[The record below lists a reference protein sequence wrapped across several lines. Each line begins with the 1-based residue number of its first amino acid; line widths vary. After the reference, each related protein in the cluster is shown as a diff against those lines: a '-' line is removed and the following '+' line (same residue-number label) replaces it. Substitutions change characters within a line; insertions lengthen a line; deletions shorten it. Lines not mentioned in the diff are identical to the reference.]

1 MNPALLRT
9 LAIRQAYSNSKS
21 PAAKADSY
29 DFLMDN
35 PRGRVS
41 RPLPFPGYI
50 CRRAFLRKQ
59 QNPSSS
65 GLRCHCQPGLLG
77 CPLPFHACRIP
88 RPSISFPY
96 RRPTDLLFTARLHG
110 HPSDSRSSDQILS
123 VPSRWLFQKF
133 RALHFQFFL
142 SVYADP
148 CKADADASK
157 SLSVPESVCLALAM
171 SLDGAAAGFGAALGN
186 LNPVA
191 VLFFSLLFGFTA
203 IQGGFLL
210 GNRLA
215 QKTHFSV
222 DWLSG
227 ALLIL
232 LAFLRLI

>member
-9 LAIRQAYSNSKS
+9 LATRQAYSNSKS

-59 QNPSSS
+59 QNPSSPD
-65 GLRCHCQPGLLG
+65 LRCHCQPGLLG
-77 CPLPFHACRIP
+77 RPLPFHVCRIP

-96 RRPTDLLFTARLHG
+96 RSPTDLLFIACLHG

-133 RALHFQFFL
+133 H
-142 SVYADP
+142 VP
-148 CKADADASK
+148 CPA
-157 SLSVPESVCLALAM
+157 
-171 SLDGAAAGFGAALGN
+171 F
-186 LNPVA
+186 PV
-191 VLFFSLLFGFTA
+191 FSL
-203 IQGGFLL
+203 
-210 GNRLA
+210 RLRR
-215 QKTHFSV
+215 S
-222 DWLSG
+222 L
-227 ALLIL
+227 
-232 LAFLRLI
+232 